1 MLKQSLCQL
10 LSPSPQHLLGW
21 AASLLKQDQ
30 GAQTLPLSCLVCDEA
45 SGSLLRIGRKTH
57 ADWTF

>member
-30 GAQTLPLSCLVCDEA
+30 GAQTLPLS
-45 SGSLLRIGRKTH
+45 
-57 ADWTF
+57 

>member
-1 MLKQSLCQL
+1 MGAFLPFMKTIMFSALEGEIMLKQSLCQL

-30 GAQTLPLSCLVCDEA
+30 GAQTLPLS
-45 SGSLLRIGRKTH
+45 
-57 ADWTF
+57 